1 MPLLVAMASEHLEGA
16 VAVGGG
22 RRLPA
27 DEQVGQERL
36 DMCPVSFGQPNAPA
50 GEERLQEP
58 DGLQVGLDR
67 AIGLVLG
74 PEMPLEGA
82 GQVG

>member
-1 MPLLVAMASEHLEGA
+1 M
-16 VAVGGG
+16 
-22 RRLPA
+22 RT
-27 DEQVGQERL
+27 
-36 DMCPVSFGQPNAPA
+36 VSFGQSESA
-50 GEERLQEP
+50 GAEEPLQQP

-67 AIGLVLG
+67 AVGLVLG

>member
-1 MPLLVAMASEHLEGA
+1 MITAVPRRASKS
-16 VAVGGG
+16 
-22 RRLPA
+22 LPA
-27 DEQVGQERL
+27 QAAINLRGASDVCPVGVGQP
-36 DMCPVSFGQPNAPA
+36 DAPA

-67 AIGLVLG
+67 AVRLVLG

>member
-1 MPLLVAMASEHLEGA
+1 MGVLGA
-16 VAVGGG
+16 DATADAEPNVGI
-22 RRLPA
+22 LPS
-27 DEQVGQERL
+27 DQL
-36 DMCPVSFGQPNAPA
+36 DPQH
-50 GEERLQEP
+50 
-58 DGLQVGLDR
+58 DR

>member
-1 MPLLVAMASEHLEGA
+1 LAA
-16 VAVGGG
+16 VAGF
-22 RRLPA
+22 PA
-27 DEQVGQERL
+27 GEQVGQKRL
-36 DMCPVSFGQPNAPA
+36 NVWPVGVGQPDASA

-58 DGLQVGLDR
+58 DGLQVSLDR

>member
-1 MPLLVAMASEHLEGA
+1 MAA
-16 VAVGGG
+16 VAGFQRASRSARNASIWGSVG
-22 RRLPA
+22 
-27 DEQVGQERL
+27 
-36 DMCPVSFGQPNAPA
+36 FGEPDVPA
-50 GEERLQEP
+50 GEEGLQEP